1 MSTAVTTIKPQS
13 SKLAERLDLIVT
25 PVFAAILGV
34 IGAAVWLYSDMDS
47 TTMSILAPEKLQT
60 QLVQTIILG
69 FASSVL
75 VVIVAIPIGIAVTR
89 RGLPRLKRF
98 LVDTLGLAQALPAY
112 GLIVIFFSWF
122 GAGITTV
129 ILALATFSL
138 LPVLRNT
145 IVGLEQVDQAII
157 EAGRGMGY
165 TRRQVLFEIE
175 LPLAVPVIIAG
186 VRTAIVINIG
196 MAALAFLV
204 GGGGLGE
211 TINSGLKLD
220 RSPAILIGAVIV
232 ATLALVFDFLGAL
245 AQRYLKPK
253 GI

>member
-1 MSTAVTTIKPQS
+1 MTLATPSRTQKSP
-13 SKLAERLDLIVT
+13 LAERLDVIVT
-25 PVFAAILGV
+25 PVFAALLAI
-34 IGAAVWLYSDMDS
+34 IGLAVWLYSDIDS
-47 TTMSILAPEKLQT
+47 TTAAILEPEKLQG
-60 QLVQTIILG
+60 QLIDTIVLG
-69 FASSVL
+69 FASSAL
-75 VVIVAIPIGIAVTR
+75 VIVVAIPIGIAVTR
-89 RGLPRLKRF
+89 RGLPRLKNI

-112 GLIVIFFSWF
+112 GLIVIFFSF
-122 GAGITTV
+122 LGAGITTV
-129 ILALATFSL
+129 IFALATFSL

-145 IVGLEQVDQAII
+145 IVGLEQVDQAVI

-165 TRRQVLFEIE
+165 TKRQVLFEIE

-186 VRTAIVINIG
+186 IRTAIVINIG

-220 RSPAILIGAVIV
+220 RNPAILIGAVLV
-232 ATLALVFDFLGAL
+232 AILALLFDFLGAI

-253 GI
+253 GM

>member
-1 MSTAVTTIKPQS
+1 MTVAGPPIAQRQS
-13 SKLAERLDLIVT
+13 LAERLDLIVT
-25 PVFAAILGV
+25 PIFAVILGV
-34 IGAAVWLYSDMDS
+34 IGGAVWLYSDIDD
-47 TTMSILAPEKLQT
+47 TTRAILAPEKLYT
-60 QLVQTIILG
+60 QLIQTIILG
-69 FASSVL
+69 FASSAL
-75 VVIVAIPIGIAVTR
+75 VILVAIPIGIAVTR
-89 RGLPRLKRF
+89 RGLPRLKNF

-112 GLIVIFFSWF
+112 GLIVLFFSWLGTGMF
-122 GAGITTV
+122 TV
-129 ILALATFSL
+129 IVALATFSL

-145 IVGLEQVDQAII
+145 IVGLEQVDQAVI

-165 TRRQVLFEIE
+165 TKRQVLFQIE

-186 VRTAIVINIG
+186 IRTAIVINIG

-220 RSPAILIGAVIV
+220 RNPAILIGAVLV
-232 ATLALVFDFLGAL
+232 AILALIFDFVSAV

-253 GI
+253 GM

>member
-1 MSTAVTTIKPQS
+1 MSTVDSIRIERA
-13 SKLAERLDLIVT
+13 KLAERLDLIVS
-25 PVFAAILGV
+25 PLFAVILAV
-34 IGAAVWLYSDMDS
+34 IGGAVWLYSDIDD
-47 TTMSILAPEKLQT
+47 TTNAILAPEKLQA
-60 QLVQTIILG
+60 QLADTLVLG

-75 VVIVAIPIGIAVTR
+75 VIVIAIPIGIAVTR
-89 RGLPRLKRF
+89 RGLPRLKNF

-112 GLIVIFFSWF
+112 GLIVLFFSWL
-122 GAGITTV
+122 GAGIGTV
-129 ILALATFSL
+129 IVALATFSL

-145 IVGLEQVDQAII
+145 IVGLEQVDQAVI

-165 TRRQVLFEIE
+165 TRLQVLFEIE

-186 VRTAIVINIG
+186 IRTAIVINVG
-196 MAALAFLV
+196 MAALAFLI

-220 RSPAILIGAVIV
+220 RNPAILIGAVLV
-232 ATLALVFDFLGAL
+232 AILALIFDFLSAV

-253 GI
+253 GM

>member
-1 MSTAVTTIKPQS
+1 MTLATPLRTQKSP
-13 SKLAERLDLIVT
+13 LAERLDVIVT
-25 PVFAAILGV
+25 PVFAGLLAI
-34 IGAAVWLYSDMDS
+34 IGIAVWLYSDIDP
-47 TTMSILAPEKLQT
+47 TTAAILEPEKLQG
-60 QLVQTIILG
+60 QLIDTIVLG
-69 FASSVL
+69 FASSAL
-75 VVIVAIPIGIAVTR
+75 VIVVAIPIGIAVTR
-89 RGLPRLKRF
+89 RGLPRLKNI

-112 GLIVIFFSWF
+112 GLIVIFFSF
-122 GAGITTV
+122 LGAGITTV
-129 ILALATFSL
+129 IFALATFSL

-145 IVGLEQVDQAII
+145 IVGLEQVDQAVI

-165 TRRQVLFEIE
+165 TKRQVLFEIE

-186 VRTAIVINIG
+186 IRTAIVINIG

-220 RSPAILIGAVIV
+220 RNPAILIGAVLV
-232 ATLALVFDFLGAL
+232 AILALLFDFLSAI

-253 GI
+253 GM